1 MSEGEGWG
9 AGIDTSGADHHF
21 ITFFTSHKVGVTV
34 LILYSD
40 DIMHGYNASKLF
52 CIINFFNVVNEII
65 NETFM
70 QLLPRSWP

>member
-1 MSEGEGWG
+1 MAEGEGWV
-9 AGIDTSGADHHF
+9 AGIDTSGVAHHF
-21 ITFFTSHKVGVTV
+21 ITCFTSHKVGVTV

-40 DIMHGYNASKLF
+40 KGMHGYNASKEF